1 MNLLQLYN
9 GGLEKICARPPIP
22 PAAWIHQIHTTGGV
36 SGSTTMVMVFVML
49 FVLFVR
55 SCLVVM
61 GVGRCICH
69 DEVFFCYR
77 VLGGKIVRKR
87 TKSSLKL

>member
-61 GVGRCICH
+61 GVGRCIYH
-69 DEVFFCYR
+69 DEVFFYVVLCEHHYR
-77 VLGGKIVRKR
+77 VLYCP
-87 TKSSLKL
+87 LC